1 MLSPHVRAPHPHRRR
16 RRGAGRRGPASR
28 RERPGRR
35 PRHGSRGHRVR
46 SRARCACRG
55 RPRRARRADLRGDGG
70 AGAGLRHQAPV
81 ARRRRDD
88 RRRGRRCGRDRSAR
102 RPDQGLRRRAPARES
117 GGDDGAA
124 LRGAGRGR
132 EARPRARH
140 ARPPARGG
148 RAVRRRAVPA
158 ARGGAGLS
166 PHAPRQRGPAGGD
179 RQRQPAPGL
188 PRGADRR
195 SSRTRGGPA
204 RDPRPGGHR
213 AVSRNASDGARVGW
227 RAPSHAAAGGPQ
239 LTGGTTP
246 LTSLPAFKAL
256 GAHHASLRGVHLREL
271 FARDPGRGERLV
283 AEAAGL
289 YLDYSKQRV
298 TDETLGLLLDLAR
311 ASGLRARIEAMFAG
325 EKLNV
330 TEGRA
335 VLHVALRAPR
345 GARIVVD
352 GEDVVPRVHAV
363 LDRMVDFAGRVRS
376 GAWTGFTGRAIRN
389 VVNLGIGGSDLGPAM
404 ATEALRWYAD
414 RRLTLRFV
422 SNVDGADF
430 VESTRDLDPAET
442 LFVVAS
448 KTFTTLETLTNA
460 HTARRWCV
468 RALGE
473 ERAVTKHFGAVSTAE
488 AEVRKFGIDPANM
501 FPFWDWVGGRYSLW
515 SAIGLSLMVAIGP
528 ERFRELLAG
537 AHAMD
542 EHFRGAPFERNL
554 PVLLALLGIW
564 SDDFFGAETLAI
576 LPYSHYLAHFS
587 AYLQQLDMESNGK
600 RVDLE
605 GRAVDYQTGP
615 IVWGQPGTNGQ
626 HAFYQLIHQGTKL
639 IPCDFIGFLR
649 PLDEVGEHHPLLMA
663 NLFAQTEALAFGK
676 TAEEVAAEGVPA
688 LQVPHRTFE
697 GNRPTN
703 TILAERLT
711 PAVLGALIALYEHKV
726 SVQGT
731 IWRINSFDQWGVE
744 LGKALANRITPELTA
759 RDEPR
764 LAHDSSTS
772 ALIRRF
778 RGLDRPRRAD

>member
-16 RRGAGRRGPASR
+16 RRGAGRRSPASR

-35 PRHGSRGHRVR
+35 PRRGSRGHRVR

-70 AGAGLRHQAPV
+70 AGARPRHQAPV

-148 RAVRRRAVPA
+148 RAVRGRAVPA

-213 AVSRNASDGARVGW
+213 AVPRNASDGARVGW

-239 LTGGTTP
+239 LMMGGTAP

-289 YLDYSKQRV
+289 YLDYSKQRI

-311 ASGLRARIEAMFAG
+311 ASGVRARIDAMFAG

-363 LDRMVDFAGRVRS
+363 LDRMADFAGRVRS

-473 ERAVTKHFGAVSTAE
+473 ERAGTKHFVAVSTAE

-554 PVLLALLGIW
+554 PVVLALLGIW
-564 SDDFFGAETLAI
+564 YDDFFGAETLAI
-576 LPYSHYLAHFS
+576 LPYSHYLARFS

-649 PLDEVGEHHPLLMA
+649 PLDEVGEHHPLLVA

-688 LQVPHRTFE
+688 LQVAHRTFP
-697 GNRPTN
+697 GNRPSS

-711 PAVLGALIALYEHKV
+711 PAVLGALVALYEHKV
-726 SVQGT
+726 FVQGT
-731 IWRINSFDQWGVE
+731 IWRLNSFDQWGVE

-759 RDEPR
+759 PAEPR
-764 LAHDSSTS
+764 LTHDSSTN
-772 ALIRRF
+772 ARIRRF
-778 RGLDRPRRAD
+778 RRPGP

>member
-1 MLSPHVRAPHPHRRR
+1 MLAPHVRAPHPHRRR
-16 RRGAGRRGPASR
+16 RRGAARRGPASR

-55 RPRRARRADLRGDGG
+55 RSRRARRADLRGDGG
-70 AGAGLRHQAPV
+70 AGARPRHQAPV
-81 ARRRRDD
+81 TRRRRDD

-140 ARPPARGG
+140 ARPPARGS
-148 RAVRRRAVPA
+148 RAVRCRAVPA

-166 PHAPRQRGPAGGD
+166 RHAPRQRGPPDDD
-179 RQRQPAPGL
+179 RQRQPAPRL

-195 SSRTRGGPA
+195 SSWTRGGPA

-213 AVSRNASDGARVGW
+213 AVPRNASDGARVGW

-363 LDRMVDFAGRVRS
+363 LARMAEFAGRVRG
-376 GAWTGFTGRAIRN
+376 GAWTGFTGRPIRN
-389 VVNLGIGGSDLGPAM
+389 IVNIGIGGSDLGPAM
-404 ATEALRWYAD
+404 ATDALRWYRD
-414 RRLTLRFV
+414 PRLTLRFV
-422 SNVDGADF
+422 SNVDAADF
-430 VESTRDLDPAET
+430 VAATHGLDPAET
-442 LFVVAS
+442 LFIVSS
-448 KTFTTLETLTNA
+448 KTFTTIETLTNA
-460 HTARRWCV
+460 RTARAWCV
-468 RALGE
+468 RALGD
-473 ERAVTKHFGAVSTAE
+473 ERAVAKHFVAVSTAE
-488 AEVRKFGIDPANM
+488 SEVRKLGIDPANM
-501 FPFWDWVGGRYSLW
+501 FPFWDWVGGRYSMW
-515 SAIGLSLMVAIGP
+515 SAIGLSLMLAVGP
-528 ERFRELLAG
+528 
-537 AHAMD
+537 D
-542 EHFRGAPFERNL
+542 
-554 PVLLALLGIW
+554 
-564 SDDFFGAETLAI
+564 
-576 LPYSHYLAHFS
+576 
-587 AYLQQLDMESNGK
+587 
-600 RVDLE
+600 
-605 GRAVDYQTGP
+605 
-615 IVWGQPGTNGQ
+615 
-626 HAFYQLIHQGTKL
+626 
-639 IPCDFIGFLR
+639 
-649 PLDEVGEHHPLLMA
+649 
-663 NLFAQTEALAFGK
+663 
-676 TAEEVAAEGVPA
+676 
-688 LQVPHRTFE
+688 
-697 GNRPTN
+697 
-703 TILAERLT
+703 
-711 PAVLGALIALYEHKV
+711 
-726 SVQGT
+726 
-731 IWRINSFDQWGVE
+731 
-744 LGKALANRITPELTA
+744 
-759 RDEPR
+759 
-764 LAHDSSTS
+764 
-772 ALIRRF
+772 
-778 RGLDRPRRAD
+778 